1 LIEVVNEVQD
11 LLPQV
16 GGRRKVA
23 AFEQPPI
30 QNTEPDFYLVEPR
43 RMFWRV
49 DKADAVARVFQILP
63 SGRLGVP
70 NPRDAFFTQIL
81 RIATVLRH
89 PLY

>member
-1 LIEVVNEVQD
+1 
-11 LLPQV
+11 
-16 GGRRKVA
+16 
-23 AFEQPPI
+23 
-30 QNTEPDFYLVEPR
+30 
-43 RMFWRV
+43 MFWRL